1 MCTLGAV
8 KPFAL
13 SLIYIIYTIAVNLTH
28 TKTYFSYLSERTK
41 KKENSTIRVKLSPG
55 WQVDD

>member
-41 KKENSTIRVKLSPG
+41 KKKIVQYESNCH
-55 WQVDD
+55 QVGR